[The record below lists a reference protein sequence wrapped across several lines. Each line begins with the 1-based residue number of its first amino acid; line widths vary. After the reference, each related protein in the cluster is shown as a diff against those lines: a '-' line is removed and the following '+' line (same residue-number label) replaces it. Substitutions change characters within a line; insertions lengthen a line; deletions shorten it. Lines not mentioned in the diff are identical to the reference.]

1 MEALADHL
9 NWHARY
15 LNHAIQYTIDEVTT
29 PLRGDPVTEGFQH
42 IIDDVE
48 FQLHAG
54 LLRNTREVE
63 IMLIINGRVSIPPG
77 LRYN

>member
-1 MEALADHL
+1 MESLSDHL

-15 LNHAIQYTIDEVTT
+15 LNNAIQYTIDEVTT
-29 PLRGDPVTEGFQH
+29 PLRGNAVTEGFLH

-54 LLRNTREVE
+54 LLRNIREVE
-63 IMLIINGRVSIPPG
+63 IMLIINGKVSIWP
-77 LRYN
+77 